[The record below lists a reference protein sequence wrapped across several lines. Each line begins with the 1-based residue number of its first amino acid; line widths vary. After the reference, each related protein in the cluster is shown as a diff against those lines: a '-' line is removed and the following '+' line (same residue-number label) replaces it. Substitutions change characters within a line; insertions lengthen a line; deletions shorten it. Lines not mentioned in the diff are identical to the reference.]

1 MILLGGFRVVG
12 WVEYIAYSLNL
23 PLRLQLETEDDL
35 QRTYIQ
41 PLRHSSELENKEK
54 GKIKEFAISIVMT
67 SLSI

>member
-12 WVEYIAYSLNL
+12 WVEYIVYSLNL